1 MINRAT
7 LIGRL
12 VEDVDLRYTPSGIAT
27 AAFTLAVTRPF
38 ANQEGVREA
47 DFIRCVAWR
56 KTAENLAN
64 YTKKGSMIGVDGR
77 IQTRSYEKD
86 GRRVYVTEVVA
97 DTVQFLARSG
107 SQEGGKQQ
115 GNGKGAGQQ
124 KNTSTG
130 AREAFSKPPEMEWGN
145 DDPFVNDGE
154 PIDIGDFD
162 GLPF

>member
-12 VEDVDLRYTPSGIAT
+12 VEDVDLRYTPSGIAA

-56 KTAENLAN
+56 KTAENVAN
-64 YTKKGSMIGVDGR
+64 YTKKGSLIAVDGR
-77 IQTRSYEKD
+77 IQTRNYEKD

-97 DTVQFLARSG
+97 DTVQFLSRPESSNSAD
-107 SQEGGKQQ
+107 KQQ
-115 GNGKGAGQQ
+115 GKGNGVAQ
-124 KNTSTG
+124 KKDVSTG
-130 AREAFSKPPEMEWGN
+130 AREAFSKPPEMDWGN
-145 DDPFVNDGE
+145 DDPFGGE
-154 PIDIGDFD
+154 PVEFNDDD
-162 GLPF
+162 LPF

>member
-27 AAFTLAVTRPF
+27 ATFTLAVTRPF

-64 YTKKGSMIGVDGR
+64 YTKKGSMIAVDGR
-77 IQTRSYEKD
+77 IQTRSYERD

-97 DTVQFLARSG
+97 DTVQFLSRPEGAQSG
-107 SQEGGKQQ
+107 DKQQ
-115 GNGKGAGQQ
+115 GKGNGAAQRKDAY
-124 KNTSTG
+124 TG
-130 AREAFSKPPEMEWGN
+130 AREAFSKPPEMDWGN
-145 DDPFVNDGE
+145 DDPFGGE
-154 PIDIGDFD
+154 QVEFNYYD
-162 GLPF
+162 LPF

>member
-7 LIGRL
+7 LVGRL

-27 AAFTLAVTRPF
+27 ATFTLAVTRPF

-97 DTVQFLARSG
+97 DTVQFLSRPEGAQSG
-107 SQEGGKQQ
+107 DRQQ
-115 GNGKGAGQQ
+115 VKGKGAAQQ
-124 KNTSTG
+124 KDASKT

-145 DDPFVNDGE
+145 DDPFGGE
-154 PIDIGDFD
+154 PVEFNDDD
-162 GLPF
+162 LPF

>member
-1 MINRAT
+1 MINRAI

-12 VEDVDLRYTPSGIAT
+12 VEDVELKYTPSGIAT
-27 AAFTLAVTRPF
+27 AAFTLAVTRTF
-38 ANQEGVREA
+38 SNQDGVREA

-97 DTVQFLARSG
+97 DSVQFLNRPEGAQSG
-107 SQEGGKQQ
+107 DKQQ
-115 GNGKGAGQQ
+115 GKGNGAAQ
-124 KNTSTG
+124 KKDASTG
-130 AREAFSKPPEMEWGN
+130 AREAFSKPLQD
-145 DDPFVNDGE
+145 DDPFFNGE
-154 PIDIGDFD
+154 PIEFNDDD
-162 GLPF
+162 LPF

>member
-27 AAFTLAVTRPF
+27 ATFTLAVTRPF

-97 DTVQFLARSG
+97 DTVQFLGRSG
-107 SQEGGKQQ
+107 SNTTEKQR
-115 GNGKGAGQQ
+115 GNSKGAAQQ
-124 KNTSTG
+124 KDASKT
-130 AREAFSKPPEMEWGN
+130 AREALSRPPETEWGN
-145 DDPFVNDGE
+145 DDPFGGE
-154 PIDIGDFD
+154 PVEFNDDD
-162 GLPF
+162 LPF

>member
-7 LIGRL
+7 LVGRL
-12 VEDVDLRYTPSGIAT
+12 VEDVDLRYTPSGIA
-27 AAFTLAVTRPF
+27 AATFTLAVTRPF

-64 YTKKGSMIGVDGR
+64 YTKKGSMIAVDGR

-97 DTVQFLARSG
+97 DTVQFLARGG
-107 SQEGGKQQ
+107 SNTAEKQQ
-115 GNGKGAGQQ
+115 GNSKGAAQQ
-124 KNTSTG
+124 KDASKT
-130 AREAFSKPPEMEWGN
+130 AREAFSKPPQA
-145 DDPFVNDGE
+145 DPFIFDGE
-154 PIDIGDFD
+154 PIEFNHDD
-162 GLPF
+162 LPF

>member
-7 LIGRL
+7 LVGRL

-27 AAFTLAVTRPF
+27 ATFTLAVTRPF

-77 IQTRSYEKD
+77 IQTRSYENQE
-86 GRRVYVTEVVA
+86 GRRVYVTEVVV
-97 DTVQFLARSG
+97 DTVQFLTRSG

-115 GNGKGAGQQ
+115 GNKGAGQQ
-124 KNTSTG
+124 KDASKA
-130 AREAFSKPPEMEWGN
+130 AREAFSKLLQ
-145 DDPFVNDGE
+145 DYDPFAFGGE
-154 PIDIGDFD
+154 PIEFSDDD
-162 GLPF
+162 LPF

>member
-7 LIGRL
+7 LVGRL

-27 AAFTLAVTRPF
+27 ATFTLAVTRPF

-97 DTVQFLARSG
+97 DSVQFLGRSG
-107 SQEGGKQQ
+107 SNTAEKQQ
-115 GNGKGAGQQ
+115 GNSKGAAQQ
-124 KNTSTG
+124 KDASTG

-145 DDPFVNDGE
+145 DDPFGGE
-154 PIDIGDFD
+154 PVEFNDDD
-162 GLPF
+162 LPL